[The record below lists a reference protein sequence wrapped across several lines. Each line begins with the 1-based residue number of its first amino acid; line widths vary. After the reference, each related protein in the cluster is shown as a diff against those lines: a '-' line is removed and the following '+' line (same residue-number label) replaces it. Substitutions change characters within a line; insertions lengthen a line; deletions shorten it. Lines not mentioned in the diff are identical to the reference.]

1 MAPRTPGGSVLGRL
15 SLPAKFVFGL
25 VLTLVV
31 GALYFVVFFADIDG
45 QISAAQGQRGALQGE
60 LAKAEEAKDAFQKDV
75 EEKTRK
81 QALEREQKKVLPDD
95 AETPAFLSAVQQ
107 VATVSGV
114 NLVSYK
120 PEDEVAEDYYV
131 RVPMSLAMRGRFHQI
146 ARFFYGVGQLDR
158 VINVEDIEMRIIQD
172 PNASPEE
179 VILEVRCLA
188 TAFRAKRD
196 GEGGG
201 AAAGGRRR
209 N

>member
-31 GALYFVVFFADIDG
+31 AALYFVVFFAEVDG
-45 QISAAQGQRGALQGE
+45 QISAAQGQRGALQAE

-131 RVPMSLAMRGRFHQI
+131 RVPMSLSMRGRYHQI

-158 VINVEDIEMRIIQD
+158 VINVEDIEMRIVAD
-172 PNASPEE
+172 PNAAPEE
-179 VILEVRCLA
+179 IILEVRCLA
-188 TAFRAKRD
+188 TAFRARRD
-196 GEGGG
+196 GDAG
-201 AAAGGRRR
+201 AAATGGRRR